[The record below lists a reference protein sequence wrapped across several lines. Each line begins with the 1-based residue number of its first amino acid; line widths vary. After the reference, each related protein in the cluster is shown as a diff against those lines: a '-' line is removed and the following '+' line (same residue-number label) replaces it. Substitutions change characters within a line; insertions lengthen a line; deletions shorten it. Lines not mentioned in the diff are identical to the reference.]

1 MAPMKKVLVADM
13 FITAATWKNFS
24 KVVRNRDGSG
34 GVPLLLGPGSVWGC
48 FHVLLNSLHGQLFWL
63 APSLFTQRL
72 FNFETST
79 YLYNTH
85 HKGTVGIEQRLSEP
99 PWSRLITQT
108 RLLAREPQDI
118 CFAQL
123 S

>member
-24 KVVRNRDGSG
+24 KVVRGLMAV

-48 FHVLLNSLHGQLFWL
+48 FHLLLNSLHGQLFWL
-63 APSLFTQRL
+63 AHSLVTQRL

-85 HKGTVGIEQRLSEP
+85 HKGIVGIEQRLPEP

-108 RLLAREPQDI
+108 RLLARDAQDI